1 MKMHWGMRLALM
13 LSTVSLLVFLAACAK
28 KAPPAST
35 PSAAENPS
43 SSGSSAA
50 PGWTP
55 EPSTP
60 SLAVESSADAFNK
73 QGVLKRI
80 HFDTD
85 KWAIR
90 PEDREILKQ
99 NAAWLL
105 AHPQFQV
112 IIEGNCDER
121 NTEAYNL
128 ALGERRA
135 NAAKEYLIGLG
146 VAADHIQTVS
156 YGKSHPLCTEH
167 TPECWQINRRDDFV
181 LQDMK

>member
-1 MKMHWGMRLALM
+1 MKMRWGMRLTLV
-13 LSTVSLLVFLAACAK
+13 LSTVLLLVLLAACAK
-28 KAPPAST
+28 KAPPTST

-43 SSGSSAA
+43 AAA
-50 PGWTP
+50 PSTGWTP
-55 EPSTP
+55 EAPTP
-60 SLAVESSADAFNK
+60 SLSVESSADAFNK

-112 IIEGNCDER
+112 IVEGNCDER

-146 VAADHIQTVS
+146 VAASHIQTVS

>member
-1 MKMHWGMRLALM
+1 MRVRRVMRLTLV
-13 LSTVSLLVFLAACAK
+13 LSTVLLLVFLAACAK

-43 SSGSSAA
+43 AAA
-50 PGWTP
+50 PSTGWTP
-55 EPSTP
+55 EAPTP

-112 IIEGNCDER
+112 IVEGNCDER

-146 VAADHIQTVS
+146 VAANHIQTVS

-167 TPECWQINRRDDFV
+167 NETCWQENRRDDFV

>member
-1 MKMHWGMRLALM
+1 MRVRRVMRLTSVLI
-13 LSTVSLLVFLAACAK
+13 TVLLLVFLAACAK

-43 SSGSSAA
+43 TGPST
-50 PGWTP
+50 GWTP

-60 SLAVESSADAFNK
+60 TLAVESSADAFNK

-90 PEDREILKQ
+90 PQDREILKQ

-112 IIEGNCDER
+112 IVEGNCDER

-135 NAAKEYLIGLG
+135 NVAKEYLIGLG
-146 VAADHIQTVS
+146 VAASHIQTVS

-167 TPECWQINRRDDFV
+167 DEACWQENRRDDFV

>member
-1 MKMHWGMRLALM
+1 MRVRRVMRLTLV
-13 LSTVSLLVFLAACAK
+13 LSTVLLLVFLAACAK

-43 SSGSSAA
+43 TAA
-50 PGWTP
+50 PSTGWTP
-55 EPSTP
+55 EAPTP

-112 IIEGNCDER
+112 IVEGNCDER

-146 VAADHIQTVS
+146 VAANHIQTVS

>member
-1 MKMHWGMRLALM
+1 MRVRRVMRLTLV
-13 LSTVSLLVFLAACAK
+13 LSTVLLLVFLAACAK

-43 SSGSSAA
+43 TA
-50 PGWTP
+50 PSTGWTP

-112 IIEGNCDER
+112 IVEGNCDER

-146 VAADHIQTVS
+146 VAANHIQTVS

-167 TPECWQINRRDDFV
+167 DQACWQENRRDDFV